1 MAADVLDPDATLAVE
16 QAGAVEDGEPAD
28 VAGPAEVIPQEQKHV
43 RCGEA
48 FQSGCDHDVT
58 LLLVPRA
65 FPSFSEGPTLTR
77 HPTTGICRSSDEV
90 DFVVVGVPKRD
101 SRRSGFLLR
110 DLCFD
115 AALARSLLTPHSPH
129 TWPDPHRLKIEILYD
144 SDRRQLRP
152 TYLLELRSFQAQ
164 HT

>member
-1 MAADVLDPDATLAVE
+1 MRS
-16 QAGAVEDGEPAD
+16 G
-28 VAGPAEVIPQEQKHV
+28 GPEG
-43 RCGEA
+43 CG
-48 FQSGCDHDVT
+48 HDVT

-65 FPSFSEGPTLTR
+65 FTSSSEGPTLSR

-90 DFVVVGVPKRD
+90 DFVVVGLPKRD
-101 SRRSGFLLR
+101 SRRRGFLLR

-115 AALARSLLTPHSPH
+115 AALARSLLTPHSPR

-152 TYLLELRSFQAQ
+152 TYLLKLRSFQARA
-164 HT
+164 HLMHRRKWLESS